1 MMARVN
7 TSEKPINWR
16 KRFKRATREDEND
29 QKDKLID
36 VELPKPKDGS
46 SPSSGEPK
54 DGASDKFDKMK
65 DQEEEKQPEPSYLQ
79 KGTESLKQLFKERK
93 A

>member
-36 VELPKPKDGS
+36 VELPKQKDGS

-65 DQEEEKQPEPSYLQ
+65 D
-79 KGTESLKQLFKERK
+79 
-93 A
+93 